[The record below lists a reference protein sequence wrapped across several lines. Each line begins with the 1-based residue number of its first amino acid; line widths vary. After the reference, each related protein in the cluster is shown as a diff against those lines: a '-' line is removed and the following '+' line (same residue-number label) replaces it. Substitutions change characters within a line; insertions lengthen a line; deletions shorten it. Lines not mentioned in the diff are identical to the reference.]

1 MSDAGML
8 SVTRIT
14 TEGKGMSG
22 TNLSPSEANGVP
34 SRRRNRHLR
43 ETVADDIKQLI
54 LEQRLRPGDPLPTES
69 ELCEAVGASRSSVRE
84 AVKTLAALDIVEVR
98 HGHGTYVGGMSL
110 AALVESLAFRGLLS
124 REDDHMV
131 LAELVEVRQTLEQG
145 LADQIVAGLDDDH
158 RSELALL
165 ATGMQQRAADGEEF
179 IELDR
184 EFHLMLMEPLGND
197 LILQLTGAFWDVH
210 TIVAPTLTMTGEG
223 LRRTAD
229 DHAAI
234 ADAAVAGDAEALRSA
249 IANHYE
255 PIRASIAAARAQGR
269 DEG

>member
-1 MSDAGML
+1 ML

-14 TEGKGMSG
+14 TEGKAMSG
-22 TNLSPSEANGVP
+22 TNLSPQPDNGIP
-34 SRRRNRHLR
+34 ARRRTRHLR

-54 LEQRLRPGDPLPTES
+54 LQQRLRPGDPLPTEA
-69 ELCEAVGASRSSVRE
+69 ELCDAVGASRSSVRE

-124 REDDHMV
+124 QADDHLV
-131 LAELVEVRQTLEQG
+131 LSELVEVRQTLEQG
-145 LADQIVAGLDDDH
+145 LADQIIAGLDDDH
-158 RSELALL
+158 RSELSLL
-165 ATGMQQRAADGEEF
+165 ADGMRQKAADGKEF

-184 EFHLMLMEPLGND
+184 EFHLMLMEPLGNN

-210 TIVAPTLTMTGEG
+210 TIVAPSLETTSES
-223 LRRTAD
+223 LRVTAEHHCD
-229 DHAAI
+229 IAA
-234 ADAAVAGDAEALRSA
+234 AAVAGDADALRTA

-255 PIRASIAAARAQGR
+255 PIRASIAGARAQRGTASS
-269 DEG
+269 EV

>member
-1 MSDAGML
+1 
-8 SVTRIT
+8 
-14 TEGKGMSG
+14 MSG
-22 TNLSPSEANGVP
+22 TNLSPSASNGMP
-34 SRRRNRHLR
+34 ARRRNRHLR

-54 LEQRLRPGDPLPTES
+54 LRQRLRPGDALPTEA

-124 REDDHMV
+124 RADDHMV

-145 LADQIVAGLDDDH
+145 LADQIIVGLDDDH

-165 ATGMQQRAADGEEF
+165 ADGMRQKAADGEEF

-210 TIVAPTLTMTGEG
+210 TIVAPTLVMTSEN
-223 LRRTAD
+223 LRVTAD
-229 DHAAI
+229 HHVAI
-234 ADAAVAGDAEALRSA
+234 ADAAIAGDGDALRTA
-249 IANHYE
+249 IAGHYD
-255 PIRASIAAARAQGR
+255 PIRASIAAARLGR
-269 DEG
+269 DQA